1 MCYGSV
7 SGRKGFIQGE
17 RLEPDGKS
25 ALPHAERLGDVV
37 CDELARMIMAGEIVE
52 GERLPTER
60 DLMRRFGVS
69 RTAVREAIDS
79 LSHRG
84 LANKKFGHRPV
95 ARKPN
100 YEAAIDRLGNF
111 ISHLVADRQGM
122 PELFESRV
130 FVEAGLVRWAAQ
142 HARQRDLDNLKQA
155 LEANRAAIG
164 NWSDFYATDIAF
176 HAVLYRIPGNAIY
189 PAVHK
194 AYVEWLVQLWRS
206 MRTSAELDRMNYAGH
221 LSIFEAISAR
231 DPDRAEDALRRH
243 LAAAWELIRSA
254 VLADSAG

>member
-1 MCYGSV
+1 MESDDNTLTSP
-7 SGRKGFIQGE
+7 SG
-17 RLEPDGKS
+17 
-25 ALPHAERLGDVV
+25 RLGDFVS
-37 CDELARMIMAGEIVE
+37 DELARMIMAGEIAE

-60 DLMRRFGVS
+60 DLMRHFGVS
-69 RTAVREAIDS
+69 RTAVREAIES

-84 LANKKFGHRPV
+84 LANRKFGHRPV

-100 YEAAIDRLGNF
+100 YEVALDRLGNF
-111 ISHLVADRQGM
+111 ISHLVADKQGM
-122 PELFESRV
+122 TELFESRV

-164 NWSDFYATDIAF
+164 NWSEFYATDIAF
-176 HAVLYRIPGNAIY
+176 HAILYGIPGNAIY
-189 PAVHK
+189 PAIHK

-231 DPDRAEDALRRH
+231 NPDRAEDALRRH

-254 VLADSAG
+254 VLADSTGRAMPINFR